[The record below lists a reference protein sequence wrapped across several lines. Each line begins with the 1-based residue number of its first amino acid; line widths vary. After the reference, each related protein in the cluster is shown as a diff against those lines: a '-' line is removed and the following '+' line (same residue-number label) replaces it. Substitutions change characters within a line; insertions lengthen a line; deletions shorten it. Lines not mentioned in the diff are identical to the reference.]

1 MVTDDELV
9 NRVALHD
16 QEALLALY
24 DRYANRVFA
33 LSLRMARDSLTAE
46 EITQDV
52 FLKLWSRARSYLA
65 ARGTLAAWLLT
76 ITRNATLDRLRFENR
91 RPPASCEND
100 PEEIWDLL
108 TDEKFSTD
116 EMRWRSLYF
125 AIHALP
131 DQQRLV
137 IELSYYQGMSH
148 SEIADHLSCPVGT
161 VKTRMRMGMD
171 QLRQQWL
178 EGSSVDQA
186 EEQKSKPSKTDV

>member
-1 MVTDDELV
+1 MITDDELV

-16 QEALLALY
+16 QEAFLALY

-65 ARGTLAAWLLT
+65 ARGTLAGWLLT

-91 RPPASCEND
+91 RPPASCEKD

-125 AIHALP
+125 AIQALP

-148 SEIADHLSCPVGT
+148 SQIADHLSWPVGT

-171 QLRQQWL
+171 QLRKQWL

>member
-16 QEALLALY
+16 QEAFLTLY

-33 LSLRMARDSLTAE
+33 LALRMARDSHTAE

-52 FLKLWSRARSYLA
+52 FLKLWNHARSYLA

-76 ITRNATLDRLRFENR
+76 ITRNATLDRLRLENR
-91 RPPASCEND
+91 RPPSSCATD

-108 TDEKFSTD
+108 IDEKFSTD

-125 AIHALP
+125 AIQALP
-131 DQQRLV
+131 DRQRLV
-137 IELSYYQGMSH
+137 IELGYYHGMSH
-148 SEIADHLSCPVGT
+148 IQIADHLGWPVGT

-178 EGSSVDQA
+178 EGSSVDQP